1 MADKDPKDVLTLST
15 AATEVLNKILRE
27 EEYDPETAGV
37 RISVERGGCAGLSY
51 QFDLEDSPKEDDL
64 IHETARANIMI
75 DRASAQYIR
84 GAEVHV
90 EETAHG
96 RGFTIDNPNAE
107 QECGCGLSFQ

>member
-1 MADKDPKDVLTLST
+1 MAGKDSKNVLTLST
-15 AATEVLNKILRE
+15 AATDVLNTILRKE
-27 EEYDPETAGV
+27 EFDPETAGV

-51 QFDLEDSPKEDDL
+51 QFDLVDSPKEDDL
-64 IHETARANIMI
+64 VHRTKRANVMI
-75 DRASAQYIR
+75 DRASVQYIR